1 MSESSADPLR
11 KVTDT
16 DDLLGKVRSFLS
28 GFIGYVE
35 RDQRREADRILRQE
49 IAQRYG
55 EQWSRISEIQRELIS
70 SGDLDRVDD
79 LEAAAI
85 KLRGFIDRVS
95 GASYGYAGFFDHVR
109 IGDDELARLYEYDR
123 MLFEQVEQI
132 SAAVDNVESSI
143 GTDGLDAAIRH
154 LVTLSQE
161 AIDTYNRRREIIL
174 ET

>member
-11 KVTDT
+11 KVTGS

-28 GFIGYVE
+28 GFVGYVE

-49 IAQRYG
+49 VAQRY
-55 EQWSRISEIQRELIS
+55 EVQWSRISELQRELIS
-70 SGDLDRVDD
+70 AGSLEYVDD

-95 GASYGYAGFFDHVR
+95 GATYGYAGFFDHVR
-109 IGDDELARLYEYDR
+109 IGDEELARLYEYDR
-123 MLFEQVEQI
+123 MLLEKSNEI
-132 SAAVDNVESSI
+132 EAAVDNVEASI
-143 GTDGLDAAIRH
+143 GSDGLEAAIRH
-154 LVTLSQE
+154 LRNLSQE
-161 AIDTYNRRREIIL
+161 AIDTYNNRREVIL